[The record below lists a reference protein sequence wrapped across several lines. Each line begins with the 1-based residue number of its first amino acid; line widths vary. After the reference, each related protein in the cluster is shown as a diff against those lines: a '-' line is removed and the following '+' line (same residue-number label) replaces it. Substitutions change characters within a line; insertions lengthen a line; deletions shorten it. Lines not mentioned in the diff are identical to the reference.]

1 MAHKRRPARLLP
13 AQHQLNRNVHKAR
26 AIEDECTHNRSE
38 RATQAK
44 EMRAHKDTALRTPL
58 RKALERQQ
66 QSAGFHHIAVGANLT
81 LSAREANRRRLARER
96 GNSTL
101 WAICACA
108 RWRCKQD
115 NLQIWHEKWR
125 ENKVNNLQRLAN
137 ITAHPLPRLRQ
148 SCELFAVTHP
158 LLQPSLRCVQLEWPS
173 RRTPSRS
180 KRSASELH

>member
-1 MAHKRRPARLLP
+1 MTTARLAHKRRPARLLP

-66 QSAGFHHIAVGANLT
+66 QSAGFHHIAVSANLT

-108 RWRCKQD
+108 RG
-115 NLQIWHEKWR
+115 
-125 ENKVNNLQRLAN
+125 V
-137 ITAHPLPRLRQ
+137 
-148 SCELFAVTHP
+148 
-158 LLQPSLRCVQLEWPS
+158 
-173 RRTPSRS
+173 
-180 KRSASELH
+180 ASEITSKYGTRNGAKIKSTICSVWQT